1 MSYLTGRLPDMRYL
15 SRAIDTTEAAMTKSE
30 AFLSE
35 HERTHQYTLMR
46 DTFVA
51 GLLFVGTTA
60 AVIAFAMSLYVV
72 QHRFPLW

>member
-1 MSYLTGRLPDMRYL
+1 
-15 SRAIDTTEAAMTKSE
+15 MTKNE
-30 AFLSE
+30 AFPSE
-35 HERTHQYTLMR
+35 HDRTHQYTLMR
-46 DTFVA
+46 DAFVA